1 MSITPD
7 YLEQTLSLIEPDEM
21 RDYLRTHSDLMN
33 RKKCAEVVACVP
45 ALLQE
50 KIRVLELIAMQTESN
65 SEWDYDESRDTGKAN
80 LIFVTT
86 TGIVISSNAAYP
98 LNASESICVTLSG
111 MDMVFKEEQSSK
123 VLQSIFVM
131 P

>member
-45 ALLQE
+45 ALL
-50 KIRVLELIAMQTESN
+50 
-65 SEWDYDESRDTGKAN
+65 
-80 LIFVTT
+80 
-86 TGIVISSNAAYP
+86 
-98 LNASESICVTLSG
+98 
-111 MDMVFKEEQSSK
+111 
-123 VLQSIFVM
+123 
-131 P
+131 